1 MRQNDRM
8 TPTTSRPPRVL
19 SGIQPTADAFH
30 LGNYLGA
37 LREWVKLQATHDAY
51 YCVVDQHAI
60 TREHDPETLRRRTY
74 ASFAQLLAIGLDP
87 ERSTVFV
94 QSQVPEHSQLAWV
107 LECQTGFGEAGRMT
121 QFKDKSQKEGAG
133 RVTVG
138 LFTYPVLQAADILIY
153 QADAVPVGEDQRQ
166 HLELT
171 RVLAQRFN
179 TKFGDTLTVPEPLIV
194 KATAKIVDLQ
204 DPTAKMSKSSPGGC
218 AWLLD
223 DDKTLAKKIKS
234 AVTDSERDIVFDP
247 ERKPGVSN
255 LLTIQHAL
263 TGKAIDDLVADY
275 AGRGYG
281 DLKVDTAEI
290 VVEAVRP
297 LRERHFELMADPAE
311 LHRLMTIGAHKARQ
325 TAAQTLELVYQRV
338 GFVPM
343 ARE

>member
-275 AGRGYG
+275 SGRGYG

-290 VVEAVRP
+290 VVQAVRP

>member
-1 MRQNDRM
+1 MRQNDGM
-8 TPTTSRPPRVL
+8 TPSTTRLPRVL

-60 TREHDPETLRRRTY
+60 TAEHDPETLRRRTY

-107 LECQTGFGEAGRMT
+107 LQCQTGFGEAGRMT

-138 LFTYPVLQAADILIY
+138 LFTYPILQAADILIY

-171 RVLAQRFN
+171 RDLAQRFN
-179 TKFGDTLTVPEPLIV
+179 TKFGETLTVPEPLIV

-204 DPTAKMSKSSPGGC
+204 DPTAKMSKSSPTGC

-234 AVTDSERDIVFDP
+234 AVTDSEREIIFDP

-263 TGKAIDDLVADY
+263 TGKEIDALVDEY
-275 AGRGYG
+275 AGHGYG
-281 DLKVDTAEI
+281 DLKTDTAEI

-311 LHRLMTIGAHKARQ
+311 LHRLMSVGAHKARAV
-325 TAAQTLELVYQRV
+325 AAQTLEMVYQRV
-338 GFVPM
+338 GFVPI